1 MKFISF
7 FTDFIQKSGS
17 AITPIFAASK
27 SPIDRDK
34 ANPGDL
40 KRGLSHTLNWPFESI
55 FLINPPQF
63 FILSCS
69 FFKEGLWSID
79 KILISSL
86 NISDMDNIALLS
98 PTLTQI
104 IFWYIWIII
113 HRVEPLELILISSS
127 FDNFFSHS
135 CIASLI
141 NLFLCLLILLFF
153 TSLPLR
159 LVEIK
164 DSPELLL
171 LTERL
176 FSGIELNTW
185 CPSNT
190 VMKSWWGSDML
201 KHRPETLDIIQSL
214 SEKIHQSSDLSF
226 SVKSRAWLTDE
237 DKPEQLI
244 FLREVSHFV
253 DFITVHGR
261 TLKQLYAWDAD
272 FSFIKELKQ
281 SVSIP
286 VIANGWIENYEQ
298 ASNVLSQGFDGVM
311 IWQAAIGNP
320 WVFTNYVPSLDE
332 KKELM
337 IEHLCLMIACEEYFK
352 DAVEKIDWYSI
363 KQPLLSDLNI
373 YKDKIDEEYPY
384 HSLVE
389 FRKYAFQYIKGL
401 GNVKEKKRMLLEVK
415 TVKSFK
421 EILNQLGDL

>member
-1 MKFISF
+1 MKLCFAPMDWITNAATRFITENIFQKYWEENDSF
-7 FTDFIQKSGS
+7 RTWTEFMNADGFV
-17 AITPIFAASK
+17 
-27 SPIDRDK
+27 
-34 ANPGDL
+34 
-40 KRGLSHTLNWPFESI
+40 
-55 FLINPPQF
+55 INPAWVIKHLITIENNWANKP
-63 FILSCS
+63 ILQL
-69 FFKEGLWSID
+69 FWGRKEY
-79 KILISSL
+79 
-86 NISDMDNIALLS
+86 LLK
-98 PTLTQI
+98 
-104 IFWYIWIII
+104 
-113 HRVEPLELILISSS
+113 
-127 FDNFFSHS
+127 
-135 CIASLI
+135 A
-141 NLFLCLLILLFF
+141 
-153 TSLPLR
+153 
-159 LVEIK
+159 VEIILDTYK
-164 DSPELLL
+164 D
-171 LTERL
+171 L

-201 KHRPETLDIIQSL
+201 KHRHETLDIIQSL
-214 SEKIHQSSDLSF
+214 SEKIHQSSDFSF

-253 DFITVHGR
+253 DFITVHWR

-298 ASNVLSQGFDGVM
+298 ACNVLSQGFDGAM